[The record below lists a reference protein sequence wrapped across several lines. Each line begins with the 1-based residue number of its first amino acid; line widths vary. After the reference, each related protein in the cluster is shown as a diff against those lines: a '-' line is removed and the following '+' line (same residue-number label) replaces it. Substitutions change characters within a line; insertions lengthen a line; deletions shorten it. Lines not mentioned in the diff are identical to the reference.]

1 MNKKERSLVSKSSN
15 SLNGMIKGSSVTINN
30 SHLKKIT
37 FIATA
42 ILMLSVVAT
51 FSFGDMNSVLA
62 AKGAPGKSVEV
73 QDISQGYPSG
83 PHFNLNI
90 HGRDIPWNGCEEV
103 TFPDALGKNINVPIR
118 TEGLDHIPQIEFIT
132 NNKKTDVT
140 TLSVLDNCT
149 QHVHP
154 SDHDPAR
161 ILLPAN
167 PAEGEY
173 PGGYYVY
180 SRILAKPTHGNDTP
194 EPSNAL
200 FYPNLDLL
208 TLCNDTLVDSIAFQD
223 LTDCEDVVLALG
235 QVTPKGEVFDAGGDP
250 LLRFDPEQVN
260 PKGKQ
265 TGKSKAVD
273 ITGMFYWTGA
283 VCDEKLDTDGDG
295 TLELEDF
302 DVIPDVAPLLV
313 INHPGD
319 GDGVVKAED
328 LDQLILLGIIDSDGK
343 TGAELM
349 AIADTGGV
357 GGEIDEEEFLAL
369 LDLLLDCDAF
379 LDPVWIFDIADI
391 VIHGFDY
398 VNDGAKLVQIRFYD
412 ANAVNVQYV
421 GEIPFLQP

>member
-1 MNKKERSLVSKSSN
+1 
-15 SLNGMIKGSSVTINN
+15 MIKGSSVTINN
-30 SHLKKIT
+30 NYLKK
-37 FIATA
+37 TA
-42 ILMLSVVAT
+42 IITTAIIMLSVVAT

-90 HGRDIPWNGCEEV
+90 HGRDVPWNGCEEV

-118 TEGLDHIPQIEFIT
+118 TEELDHIPQIEFIT

-208 TLCNDTLVDSIAFQD
+208 TLCNEIVVDDPLVAD
-223 LTDCEDVVLALG
+223 LTDCDDILLVLG
-235 QVTPKGEVFDAGGDP
+235 QVTAKGQVFDAGGDP

-273 ITGMFYWTGA
+273 VTGMFYWKGV
-283 VCDEKLDTDGDG
+283 VCPNTFDKDGNG
-295 TLELEDF
+295 TLELLDF
-302 DVIPDVAPLLV
+302 DVDEVDGVPGISA
-313 INHPGD
+313 GD
-319 GDGVVKAED
+319 GDGDVEADD
-328 LDQLILLGIIDSDGK
+328 LQRLINAGILVA
-343 TGAELM
+343 TGFP
-349 AIADTGGV
+349 TGISLVLAVDFEGV
-357 GGEIDEEEFLAL
+357 GGVIDTEAEFLAL
-369 LDLLLDCDAF
+369 LALIDDCVVFDEY
-379 LDPVWIFDIADI
+379 VWIFNIADI
-391 VIHGFDY
+391 VIHGFNY
-398 VNDGAKLVQIRFYD
+398 ENDGAKLVQIRFYD
-412 ANAVNVQYV
+412 ANAVNVQY
-421 GEIPFLQP
+421 GGDAPIP